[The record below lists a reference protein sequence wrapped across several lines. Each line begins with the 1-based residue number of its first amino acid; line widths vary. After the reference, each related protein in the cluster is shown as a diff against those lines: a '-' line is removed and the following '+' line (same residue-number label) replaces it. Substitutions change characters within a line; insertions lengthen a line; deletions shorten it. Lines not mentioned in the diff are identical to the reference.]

1 MSSTPTDAPL
11 MEVRDIYKSFGR
23 LEILRGIS
31 LQLHRG
37 EILAIVGASGAGK
50 TTLLQVIGTLDAPD
64 RGEVIIGGERL
75 SALSGDRRAAFRN
88 RHLGFVFQS
97 HQLMP
102 EFTAVENVAIPAMI
116 SGKSRREAMAEAGEL
131 LRHLSLGDRLDH
143 RPAELSG
150 GERQRV
156 AVARAIINHPEIV
169 LADEPTGALDSV
181 RKRELL
187 ELFLRLRE
195 EEGLSFIVVTH
206 DRETAE
212 IADRSLLLSD
222 GRIVSEQGGD
232 EAPI

>member
-64 RGEVIIGGERL
+64 RGEVIIEGERL

-131 LRHLSLGDRLDH
+131 LRRLSLGDRLDH

-150 GERQRV
+150 GEKQRV

-187 ELFLRLRE
+187 ELFLRLRK

>member
-64 RGEVIIGGERL
+64 RGEVIIESERL
-75 SALSGDRRAAFRN
+75 SALSGNRRAAFRN

-131 LRHLSLGDRLDH
+131 LRRLSLGDRLDH

-150 GERQRV
+150 GEKQRV

>member
-75 SALSGDRRAAFRN
+75 SALSGNRRAAFRN

-195 EEGLSFIVVTH
+195 EDGLSFIVVTH

>member
-23 LEILRGIS
+23 LGILRGIS
-31 LQLHRG
+31 LELHRG

-75 SALSGDRRAAFRN
+75 SALSGNRRAAFRN

>member
-64 RGEVIIGGERL
+64 RGEVIIKGERL

-131 LRHLSLGDRLDH
+131 LRRLSLGDRLDH

-150 GERQRV
+150 GEKQRV

-187 ELFLRLRE
+187 ELFLRLRK

>member
-31 LQLHRG
+31 LELHRG

-75 SALSGDRRAAFRN
+75 SALSGNRCAAFRN

-131 LRHLSLGDRLDH
+131 LRRLSLGDRLDH

-150 GERQRV
+150 GEKQRV

>member
-1 MSSTPTDAPL
+1 

-64 RGEVIIGGERL
+64 RGEVIIEGERL

-131 LRHLSLGDRLDH
+131 LRRLSLGDRLDH

-150 GERQRV
+150 GEKQRV

-222 GRIVSEQGGD
+222 GWIVSEQGGD

>member
-1 MSSTPTDAPL
+1 MSIPTDTPL

-31 LQLHRG
+31 LELRRG

-64 RGEVIIGGERL
+64 RGEVVIGGERL

-88 RHLGFVFQS
+88 RHIGFVFQS

-131 LRHLSLGDRLDH
+131 LRRLSLGDRLDH

-150 GERQRV
+150 GEKQRV

-222 GRIVSEQGGD
+222 GRIVSEQRGD

>member
-1 MSSTPTDAPL
+1 

-222 GRIVSEQGGD
+222 GQIVSEQGGD

>member
-1 MSSTPTDAPL
+1 MSIPTDTPL

-31 LQLHRG
+31 LELRQG

-64 RGEVIIGGERL
+64 RGEVIIEGERL

-131 LRHLSLGDRLDH
+131 LRRLSLGDRLDH

-150 GERQRV
+150 GEKQRV

-222 GRIVSEQGGD
+222 GRIVSEQCGD

>member
-1 MSSTPTDAPL
+1 MSIPTDTPL

-31 LQLHRG
+31 LELHRG

-64 RGEVIIGGERL
+64 RGEVVIGGERL
-75 SALSGDRRAAFRN
+75 SDLSGDQRAAFRN
-88 RHLGFVFQS
+88 RHIGFVFQS

-102 EFTAVENVAIPAMI
+102 EFTAEENVAIPAMI
-116 SGKSRREAMAEAGEL
+116 SGKSRREALAEAGEL
-131 LRHLSLGDRLDH
+131 LRRLSLGDRLDH

-150 GERQRV
+150 GEKQRV

-222 GRIVSEQGGD
+222 GRIVSEQRGD

>member
-64 RGEVIIGGERL
+64 RGEVIIEGERL

-131 LRHLSLGDRLDH
+131 LRRLSLGDRLDH

-150 GERQRV
+150 GEKQRV

>member
-1 MSSTPTDAPL
+1 MSIPTDTPL

-31 LQLHRG
+31 LELRRG

-88 RHLGFVFQS
+88 RHIGFVFQS

-131 LRHLSLGDRLDH
+131 LRRLSLGDRLDH

-150 GERQRV
+150 GEKQRV

-222 GRIVSEQGGD
+222 GRIVREQGGD

>member
-1 MSSTPTDAPL
+1 

-97 HQLMP
+97 HRLMP

-131 LRHLSLGDRLDH
+131 LRRLSLGDRLDH

-150 GERQRV
+150 GEKQRV

-195 EEGLSFIVVTH
+195 EEGLSLIVVTH

>member
-1 MSSTPTDAPL
+1 

-50 TTLLQVIGTLDAPD
+50 TTLLQVIGTLNAPD
-64 RGEVIIGGERL
+64 RGEVIIEGERL

-116 SGKSRREAMAEAGEL
+116 SGKSRREAMAEASEL
-131 LRHLSLGDRLDH
+131 LRRLSLGDRLDH

-150 GERQRV
+150 GEKQRV

-187 ELFLRLRE
+187 DLFLRLRE

>member
-1 MSSTPTDAPL
+1 

-23 LEILRGIS
+23 LGILRGIS
-31 LQLHRG
+31 LELHRG

-75 SALSGDRRAAFRN
+75 SALSGNRRAAFRN

>member
-64 RGEVIIGGERL
+64 RGEVIIEGERL

-131 LRHLSLGDRLDH
+131 LRRLSLGDRLDH

-150 GERQRV
+150 GEKQRV

-181 RKRELL
+181 CKRELL

>member
-1 MSSTPTDAPL
+1 MSSTHTDAPL

-23 LEILRGIS
+23 LGILRGIS

-75 SALSGDRRAAFRN
+75 SALSGNRRAAFRN

-131 LRHLSLGDRLDH
+131 LRRLSLGDRLDH

-150 GERQRV
+150 GEKQRV

-187 ELFLRLRE
+187 ELFLRLRK

>member
-1 MSSTPTDAPL
+1 MSSTTTDAPL

-75 SALSGDRRAAFRN
+75 SALSGNRRAAFRN

-150 GERQRV
+150 GEKQRV

>member
-1 MSSTPTDAPL
+1 MSSTTTDAPL

>member
-1 MSSTPTDAPL
+1 MSIPTDTPL

-31 LQLHRG
+31 LELHRG

-64 RGEVIIGGERL
+64 RGEVIIGDERL

-88 RHLGFVFQS
+88 RHIGFVFQS

-102 EFTAVENVAIPAMI
+102 EFTAEENVAIPAMI
-116 SGKSRREAMAEAGEL
+116 SGKSHREALAEAGEL
-131 LRHLSLGDRLDH
+131 LHRLSLGDRLDH

-150 GERQRV
+150 GEKQRV

-169 LADEPTGALDSV
+169 LADEPTGALDSI

-222 GRIVSEQGGD
+222 GRIVSEQRGD

>member
-64 RGEVIIGGERL
+64 RGEVIIGGDRL

-116 SGKSRREAMAEAGEL
+116 SGKSRREAMTEAGEL
-131 LRHLSLGDRLDH
+131 LRRLSLGDRLDH

-150 GERQRV
+150 GEKQRV
-156 AVARAIINHPEIV
+156 AVARAIINHPEVV

-187 ELFLRLRE
+187 ELFLRLRK

>member
-1 MSSTPTDAPL
+1 MSSTTTDAPL

-64 RGEVIIGGERL
+64 RGEVIIEGERL

-131 LRHLSLGDRLDH
+131 LRRLSLGDRLDH

-150 GERQRV
+150 GEKQRV

>member
-1 MSSTPTDAPL
+1 

-75 SALSGDRRAAFRN
+75 SALSGNRRAAFRN

>member
-1 MSSTPTDAPL
+1 

-116 SGKSRREAMAEAGEL
+116 SGKSRREAMAEASEL
-131 LRHLSLGDRLDH
+131 LRRLSLGDRLDH

-150 GERQRV
+150 GEKQRV

-222 GRIVSEQGGD
+222 GRIVSEQRGD

>member
-1 MSSTPTDAPL
+1 MSIPTDTPL
-11 MEVRDIYKSFGR
+11 MEVQDIYKSFGR

-31 LQLHRG
+31 LELRRG

-88 RHLGFVFQS
+88 RHIGFVFQS

-102 EFTAVENVAIPAMI
+102 EFTAEENVAIPAMI

-131 LRHLSLGDRLDH
+131 LRRLSLGDRLDH

-150 GERQRV
+150 GEKQRV

>member
-1 MSSTPTDAPL
+1 

-75 SALSGDRRAAFRN
+75 SALSGNRRAAFRN

-150 GERQRV
+150 GEKQRV

>member
-1 MSSTPTDAPL
+1 MSIIPTDAPL

-97 HQLMP
+97 HRLMP

-131 LRHLSLGDRLDH
+131 LRRLSLGDRLDH

-150 GERQRV
+150 GEKQRV

-195 EEGLSFIVVTH
+195 EEGLSLIVVTH

>member
-75 SALSGDRRAAFRN
+75 SALSGNRRAAFRN

>member
-1 MSSTPTDAPL
+1 

-64 RGEVIIGGERL
+64 RGEVIIEGERL

-131 LRHLSLGDRLDH
+131 LRRLSLGDRLDH

-150 GERQRV
+150 GEKQRV
-156 AVARAIINHPEIV
+156 AVARAIINQPEIV

>member
-23 LEILRGIS
+23 LGILRGIS
-31 LQLHRG
+31 LELHRG

-75 SALSGDRRAAFRN
+75 SALSGNRRAAFRN

-131 LRHLSLGDRLDH
+131 LRRLSLGDRLDH

-150 GERQRV
+150 GEKQRV

-187 ELFLRLRE
+187 ELFLRLRK

>member
-1 MSSTPTDAPL
+1 MSIPTDTPL

-31 LQLHRG
+31 LELRRG

-64 RGEVIIGGERL
+64 RGEVVIEGERL

-88 RHLGFVFQS
+88 RHIGFVFQS

-131 LRHLSLGDRLDH
+131 LRRLSLGDRLDH

-150 GERQRV
+150 GEKQRV

-222 GRIVSEQGGD
+222 GRIVSEQRGD

>member
-1 MSSTPTDAPL
+1 MSSTTTDAPL

-75 SALSGDRRAAFRN
+75 SALSGNRRAAFRN

>member
-31 LQLHRG
+31 LELQRG